1 MSAQQLAPVA
11 GADIEAEWTAE
22 QRATGRVDNLPLDPQ
37 TDPFGTQL
45 PLGVSV
51 TAHAAHAP
59 RAATG
64 TNLKVV
70 HPASDVNV
78 AAAAATSGGLRVE
91 AVGKR
96 YGARSVLSDFSLTIP
111 RGGFAAIVGRSG
123 CGKSTLLRL
132 IAGLETPDAGSITLD
147 GHALAGA
154 GGAGGAADKV
164 ATRIMFQDA
173 RLLPWRTVLQNVA
186 IGLPK
191 SSHAK
196 ALEVLREVGLAE
208 RANDWPSQLSGGQ
221 RQRVALARALVHQP
235 DLLLLDEPLGALDA
249 LTRIEM
255 HALIERL
262 WRAHGFTALLVT
274 HDVQEAVALADRVVL
289 IEQGQLGL
297 DQSVSLARPRAR
309 GSAEF
314 AGLEAQVLARV
325 LQTEVAQSSHVP
337 PQEPLWPAAAVRWAI

>member
-22 QRATGRVDNLPLDPQ
+22 QRASGRLPLDPQ
-37 TDPFGTQL
+37 VDPFGTQL
-45 PLGVSV
+45 PLAPNVA
-51 TAHAAHAP
+51 AHAAHAVP
-59 RAATG
+59 RTASG

-70 HPASDVNV
+70 HPASD
-78 AAAAATSGGLRVE
+78 ADASASTSGLRIDG
-91 AVGKR
+91 VGKH

-132 IAGLETPDAGSITLD
+132 IAGLETPDGGRITLD
-147 GHALAGA
+147 GHALSGA
-154 GGAGGAADKV
+154 SGAV
-164 ATRIMFQDA
+164 STRIMFQDA
-173 RLLPWRTVLQNVA
+173 RLLPWRTVLENVA
-186 IGLPK
+186 LGLPK

-196 ALEVLREVGLAE
+196 ALEVLGEVGLAE

-297 DQSVSLARPRAR
+297 DQPMSLARPRAR
-309 GSAEF
+309 GSVEF

-325 LQTEVAQSSHVP
+325 LQTEPSAGAHIP
-337 PQEPLWPAAAVRWAI
+337 APEPLWPAATVRWAV